1 MPLLLTDQD
10 VAAAFGGLPDDLR
23 AMFDYWRAKAGARTM
38 PARTDIEP
46 SEIKRFLPSMILVDV
61 RYDAA
66 GRPDFVYRL
75 VGTREVEVRGE
86 DPTGQR
92 VAEAF
97 HGPSVENVLGCYMRV
112 VESGKP
118 FLDDEYFLRDGDNFA
133 DEANIFLPLSGDGK
147 RINMILV
154 YTAYRRIR

>member
-1 MPLLLTDQD
+1 
-10 VAAAFGGLPDDLR
+10 
-23 AMFDYWRAKAGARTM
+23 MFDYWRAKAGARTM

-61 RYDAA
+61 RYDSA

-86 DPTGQR
+86 DPTGR
-92 VAEAF
+92 HVAEAF

-133 DEANIFLPLSGDGK
+133 DEANIFLPLSSDGQ

>member
-1 MPLLLTDQD
+1 R
-10 VAAAFGGLPDDLR
+10 V
-23 AMFDYWRAKAGARTM
+23 
-38 PARTDIEP
+38 
-46 SEIKRFLPSMILVDV
+46 VD
-61 RYDAA
+61 
-66 GRPDFVYRL
+66 
-75 VGTREVEVRGE
+75 
-86 DPTGQR
+86 
-92 VAEAF
+92 AF

-154 YTAYRRIR
+154 YTAYCRIR